1 MGNKME
7 KRIVS
12 DLSVRFFSSYLG
24 EFQSWV
30 PGTLGE
36 SAWECRE
43 DGVKI

>member
-1 MGNKME
+1 MGNKIE
-7 KRIVS
+7 KRIVM
-12 DLSVRFFSSYLG
+12 LAVRFFASYLG